1 MYKLFIVIFFISI
14 GLFSQLF
21 AMTVQEGIN
30 YAVKDNPDIHQSIY
44 NKAISQE
51 AYGEID
57 AENFPTFFANG
68 KLVKG
73 TIKSRSTNYDSENLE
88 SIDYSLGVKQNLFN
102 GYNTKNR
109 LDYQLQKIYQQDKEL
124 FDHKEDITYNVL
136 VAYYNIINN
145 KKLVQV
151 EKNNIEVIQ
160 KLYNEIS
167 QSHKSGFAVLSD
179 VKKVDASLQNA
190 KYNYLVQK
198 NDLDRWIATLEY
210 YTLQNVDAKKIIEQN
225 IKIRQYAT
233 IEDALKDAYRENPKI
248 QSIYNAI
255 SAQSYLHKSTNSW
268 KYPSVDLVLEHS
280 KSGDHDSII
289 GDTTQTQVYLNLDY
303 QFSLGNQH
311 KYNTNK
317 ELYEL
322 KKLKKQHESL
332 KNKLKLDITN
342 VFEKMKSLEGQIDHL
357 EYYFIHTSATIDLYK
372 QEFDVGSRDLIDLL
386 SAQTEYVS
394 SEKNLISGKYDS
406 KILNFEMMYLT
417 GNIMKPVLESK
428 TIDKTESFNELIFS
442 QGYYNRLMDPKNKN
456 KYLIH
461 LAVYKYEKN
470 LKRLIENNKLHNT
483 IYGFTIDNTKLV
495 KLVHGIFNTKKE
507 AQKYLNKYDSKKD
520 INDNKPYITKVSRVQ
535 KMIHQAKGLEK

>member
-1 MYKLFIVIFFISI
+1 MYIKKSLLLLSVLS
-14 GLFSQLF
+14 FSSTLF
-21 AMTVQEGIN
+21 AMTIQESIN
-30 YAVKDNPDIHQSIY
+30 HAAKDNPDIHQAIY
-44 NKAISQE
+44 NKSISEE
-51 AYGEID
+51 AYKEID
-57 AENFPTFFANG
+57 AQNYPTFFANG

-73 TIKSRSTNYDSENLE
+73 KVESRTTNYESEDIQ

-102 GYNTKNR
+102 GYNTSNR
-109 LDYQLQKIYQQDKEL
+109 LDYQLQKVYQQDKEL
-124 FDHKEDITYNVL
+124 FYLKEDITYNVL
-136 VAYYNIINN
+136 VAYYNIIKN

-151 EKNNIEVIQ
+151 EQNNINVIQ

-198 NDLDRWIATLEY
+198 NELDRWIATLEY
-210 YTLQNVDAKKIIEQN
+210 YTLQETKVENIKEQN
-225 IKIRQYAT
+225 IKVRQYLSA
-233 IEDALKDAYRENPKI
+233 EDALKDAYMNNPKI
-248 QSIYNAI
+248 KSINNAI
-255 SAQSYLHKSTNSW
+255 SAQTYLHKSTDSW

-280 KSGDHDSII
+280 KSGDHDSLI
-289 GDTTQTQVYLNLDY
+289 GDTKQTQVYLNLDY
-303 QFSLGNQH
+303 QFSFGNQH
-311 KYNTNK
+311 KHQANK

-322 KKLKKQHESL
+322 KKLRQQYHSL

-342 VFEKMKSLEGQIDHL
+342 VWEKLDSLSKQIDHL

-417 GNIMKPVLESK
+417 GNVMKPVLESK
-428 TIDKTESFNELIFS
+428 TMEKADFFEEVIFS
-442 QGYYNRLMDPKNKN
+442 DTYYNKLMNPKNKN
-456 KYLIH
+456 KYIIH
-461 LAVYKYEKN
+461 LAVYKFDKN
-470 LKRLIENNKLHNT
+470 LKRLIRNNNLHDD
-483 IYGFTIDNTKLV
+483 IYGFTLDNTKLV

-507 AQKYLNKYDSKKD
+507 AQKYLNKYDHRKD
-520 INDNKPYITKVSRVQ
+520 INDNKPYITKVERVQ
-535 KMIHQAKGLEK
+535 NMIKKAKGLAR